1 MASTTT
7 QPNSR
12 HSQRSQHS
20 CPAGPARVTLGRNA
34 CGVLLKLE
42 ERQPNGSRV
51 MVVTAFTQASCLE
64 EWCMDDPLRFEA
76 PIVHQHVRRDADAL
90 WRNDS

>member
-1 MASTTT
+1 
-7 QPNSR
+7 
-12 HSQRSQHS
+12 
-20 CPAGPARVTLGRNA
+20 
-34 CGVLLKLE
+34 
-42 ERQPNGSRV
+42 

-90 WRNDS
+90 WRNDP